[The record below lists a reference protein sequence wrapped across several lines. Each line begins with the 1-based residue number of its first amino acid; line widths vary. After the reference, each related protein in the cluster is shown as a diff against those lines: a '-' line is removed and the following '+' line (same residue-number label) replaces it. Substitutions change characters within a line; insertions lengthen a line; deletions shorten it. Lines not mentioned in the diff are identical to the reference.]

1 MSKKKK
7 TRPNQLNKKALVQT
21 VSYNFLNFVLW
32 VFIILSSL
40 INVDIKILF
49 FPIKIIFFRRQ

>member
-1 MSKKKK
+1 MSKNK
-7 TRPNQLNKKALVQT
+7 TRPNQLNNQT
-21 VSYNFLNFVLW
+21 ISYNFLNFVLW